1 MAAKSIYDVDSSEE
15 IEPVKKK
22 RHRRTKAELLKD
34 PEYCAKH
41 GIPCE
46 AGIEAPVSEEPKKR
60 GRKKEEPDA
69 DYGEDVPE
77 EEPRKAP
84 RKKRAIEE
92 TYEDVEWEES
102 SPPEDAE
109 RVDVK
114 PPPASQ
120 FKRIFKTRWAFDI
133 WDSKTETCV
142 RTQQLPDW
150 VTTEDEAYEET
161 KKYCNENVRVLAGCN
176 IVVYEVHK
184 EFRLAVTQVVVQ
196 E

>member
-1 MAAKSIYDVDSSEE
+1 MAAKSIYDVDEAE
-15 IEPVKKK
+15 DTQPKKK

-41 GIPCE
+41 GIPCDGADVAVE
-46 AGIEAPVSEEPKKR
+46 EETPAEEPK
-60 GRKKEEPDA
+60 
-69 DYGEDVPE
+69 
-77 EEPRKAP
+77 KAP

-92 TYEDVEWEES
+92 TYEEVEWDES
-102 SPPEDAE
+102 EPPVDAE

-133 WDSKTETCV
+133 WDSKNETCV

-150 VTTEDEAYEET
+150 VTTEDEAFEET
-161 KKYCNENVRVLAGCN
+161 KKYCNENVRMLAGCN
-176 IVVYEVHK
+176 IVVYEIHR